1 MKTFHILFTLF
12 IVSAWGMGCSRHSGT
27 VHRPDALLFNGNF
40 VHFGDSQEIAALAI
54 SGDTISAVY
63 TIHDSLPDAGQRI
76 DLKGAWVYPGF
87 IDAHAH
93 LFAYAKGLAEVQL
106 VGTRSWQEVLVRLQD
121 YAASHPDGPLVG
133 RGWDQNDWP
142 DSDFP
147 TRDDLDSLFPNR
159 PVYLTRVDGHAV
171 LVNAAVLEL
180 NGLSSPQA
188 IAGGEF
194 ISYPHA
200 PSVLTGL
207 LVDAA
212 MDAVKIPAW
221 SNPRLA
227 KALLDAEEHLLA
239 AGLTGLT
246 DAGLTGAE
254 IELLDSLYTANAMR
268 IRVNAMIALSD
279 TATVRNALE
288 SGPYITP
295 KFQVRSVKCYSDG
308 ALGSRGACLTE
319 PYADRPNHFGALI
332 YDSATVHR
340 WAREI
345 HAAGFQLNTHAIGDS
360 ANSVILKI
368 YDEVLPADADARWRI
383 EHAQILRVKDREYF
397 DAHRIL
403 PSVQPTHATS
413 DHPWAPDRLG
423 EHRMHRAYAYRS
435 LLKQSGRIPLG
446 TDFPVEGIDP
456 IATYRSAVFRR
467 DEQGY
472 PQEGFLISEALS
484 PEQALR
490 GMTEDAA
497 FAQFEEHKKG
507 AFEVGKYADFTILD
521 GDLRSA
527 TWQALSQIRVIM
539 NWIAGDCVYI
549 SGTPTSSAQ
558 PHSGHT
564 AE

>member
-1 MKTFHILFTLF
+1 MKTFHILFTLG
-12 IVSAWGMGCSRHSGT
+12 IVSSLGMGCSSNLTPSNG
-27 VHRPDALLFNGNF
+27 PDAILFNGTF
-40 VHFGDSQEIAALAI
+40 VHFGDQRNIAAIAI

-63 TIHDSLPDAGQRI
+63 TSSDSLPNAGKSV
-76 DLKGAWVYPGF
+76 DLEGAWVYPGF

-93 LFAYAKGLAEVQL
+93 FFAYAKGLTEVQL
-106 VGTRSWQEVLVRLQD
+106 VGTPSWGDVLKRLQD

-133 RGWDQNDWP
+133 RGWDQNDWV
-142 DSDFP
+142 DSKFP
-147 TRDDLDSLFPNR
+147 TRDDLDSLFPDR
-159 PVYLTRVDGHAV
+159 PVYLVRVDGHAL
-171 LVNAAVLEL
+171 LVNSKVLEL
-180 NGLSSPQA
+180 NGLSSPRA
-188 IAGGEF
+188 IAGGEY
-194 ISYPHA
+194 ITYDQD

-212 MDAVKIPAW
+212 MDAVKMPTW
-221 SNPRLA
+221 SNQRLA
-227 KALLDAEEHLLA
+227 RALLEAEGNLLA

-254 IELLDSLYTANAMR
+254 IELLDSLYAADALR

-279 TATVRNALE
+279 TAAVHQALQ

-308 ALGSRGACLTE
+308 ALGSRGACLAA
-319 PYADRPNHFGALI
+319 PYADRPNHYGALI
-332 YDSATVHR
+332 YDSATVHQ
-340 WAREI
+340 WARAI

-383 EHAQILRVKDREYF
+383 EHAQIVRVPDREYF

-446 TDFPVEGIDP
+446 TDFPVEDIDP
-456 IATYRSAVFRR
+456 IATFRSAVFRR
-467 DEQGY
+467 DEQGQ
-472 PQEGFLISEALS
+472 PQAGFLMSESLS
-484 PEQALR
+484 PDQALR

-527 TWQALSQIRVIM
+527 TWQSLSRIQVIM
-539 NWIAGDCVYI
+539 NWIGGDCVYI
-549 SGTPTSSAQ
+549 SNHPSSDA
-558 PHSGHT
+558 PPRSGH
-564 AE
+564 